1 MGTKLAPLV
10 IKELSSTAAVAK
22 DLMELQNQVEEIN
35 LWLHTVG
42 DRAMRND
49 QSANW
54 LKRLKDAAYDA
65 EDLVHEFHIEAE
77 KQDLNV
83 GGKKNVVVK
92 YLWKKPKSVVL
103 EYKTAHKI
111 KAIKKRFEAIVK
123 ERSDY
128 STIANSMPV
137 DHPILHINKTTG
149 EVPLWTNVDVRSIF
163 GRDQVKSQIISKL
176 IDTDAQQS
184 VKIVSVIG
192 LGGSGKTTLAKL
204 VFNDGNI
211 IKEFFEVILWVHVSR
226 EFCVEKL
233 VEKLFEAIA
242 HEKPDHLPLQR
253 VSTTISEKLAGKR
266 FLLVLD
272 DVWTEDRIHWEQFIV
287 HLKSGATGSS
297 ILLTTRSR
305 QVAEAVDSTYT
316 CDLPFL
322 SEVDS
327 WKVFQQSLGMS
338 IKHLDPEFLQVGTE
352 ILKKMW
358 WCAACY

>member
-1 MGTKLAPLV
+1 MEVVLVSEILKTVGTKLAPLV
-10 IKELSSTAAVAK
+10 IKELSSAAAVAK
-22 DLMELQNQVEEIN
+22 DLLELQNRVEEIN
-35 LWLHTVG
+35 LWLRTVG

-77 KQDLNV
+77 KQDLNI

-92 YLWKKPKSVVL
+92 YLWKNPKSAVF

-111 KAIKKRFEAIVK
+111 KAIKKRFDAIVK

-128 STIANSMPV
+128 STIANSMLV

-211 IKEFFEVILWVHVSR
+211 IKGFFEVILWPVGS
-226 EFCVEKL
+226 CV
-233 VEKLFEAIA
+233 
-242 HEKPDHLPLQR
+242 
-253 VSTTISEKLAGKR
+253 KR
-266 FLLVLD
+266 
-272 DVWTEDRIHWEQFIV
+272 
-287 HLKSGATGSS
+287 
-297 ILLTTRSR
+297 IL
-305 QVAEAVDSTYT
+305 
-316 CDLPFL
+316 C
-322 SEVDS
+322 
-327 WKVFQQSLGMS
+327 
-338 IKHLDPEFLQVGTE
+338 
-352 ILKKMW
+352 
-358 WCAACY
+358 